1 MTDSPTSTEMVN
13 TAHNRKII
21 HVDMDAFYASVEERD
36 HPEYRGKPL
45 AVGGHPSKR
54 GVISTANYI
63 ARKYGVRSALSSY
76 RAVQLCPELILL
88 RPRFEAYKAVSLQI
102 REIFATVTD
111 LIEPLSLDEAY
122 LDVTENKLGLPS
134 ATEIAQH
141 IKRRIHETTGLTA
154 SAGVSY
160 NKFLAKVASDYRK
173 PDGLCVIPPAK
184 AVDFIAQLP
193 IGKFYGI
200 GQKTEP
206 RLQALGLHTGA
217 DLRALS
223 FEEMQ
228 QLFGRSADFYYG
240 LVRGVDDRPVETSW
254 VRKSIGAETTF
265 EQDLDQREDMLAELH
280 PLALEIL
287 EWMERNRTYGRTLT
301 LKVKYADFQQ
311 ITRSRTV
318 SHPLLDLDGML
329 SLAEE
334 LLDTTEAGPRKVR
347 LLGLSVSKLTIPEQD
362 TSSFGETSDTESD
375 SQQLHLPVSFKT
387 PGLKQFPASPTYK

>member
-1 MTDSPTSTEMVN
+1 MNDSPEQNDRVN
-13 TAHNRKII
+13 ASYNRKII
-21 HVDMDAFYASVEERD
+21 HVDMDAFFAAVEERD

-63 ARKYGVRSALSSY
+63 ARQYGVRSALSSY
-76 RAVQLCPELILL
+76 RAVQLCPKLVLL
-88 RPRFEAYKAVSLQI
+88 HPRFEAYKTASLQI
-102 REIFATVTD
+102 REIFATVTERV
-111 LIEPLSLDEAY
+111 EPLSLDEAY

-134 ATEIAQH
+134 ATAVAQY
-141 IKRRIHETTGLTA
+141 IKRRIREITGLTA

-184 AVDFIAQLP
+184 AADFIAQLP

-223 FEEMQ
+223 FEEML

-240 LVRGVDDRPVETSW
+240 LVRGVDDREVETTW
-254 VRKSIGAETTF
+254 VRKSVGAETTF
-265 EQDLDQREDMLAELH
+265 EQDLDQREDMLAELR
-280 PLALEIL
+280 PLALELL
-287 EWMERNRTYGRTLT
+287 EWMKQNRTYGRTLT

-311 ITRSRTV
+311 ITRSRTLG
-318 SHPLLDLDGML
+318 HPILGLDEML
-329 SLAEE
+329 ALAEE
-334 LLDTTEAGPRKVR
+334 LLNLTEAGARKVR
-347 LLGLSVSKLTIPEQD
+347 LLGLSVSKLDSLKKDPLSEASD
-362 TSSFGETSDTESD
+362 LETA
-375 SQQLHLPVSFKT
+375 SQQLRLPI
-387 PGLKQFPASPTYK
+387 PAQDNPL